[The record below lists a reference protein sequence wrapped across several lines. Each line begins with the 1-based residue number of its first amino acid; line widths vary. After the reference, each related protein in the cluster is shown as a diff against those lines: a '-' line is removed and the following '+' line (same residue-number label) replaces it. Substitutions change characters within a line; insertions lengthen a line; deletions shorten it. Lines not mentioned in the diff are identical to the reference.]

1 MIYRTWA
8 EISTQ
13 NLLKNIDWL
22 KKKTG
27 NRKIAPVVKAD
38 AYGHGLVPVA
48 KVIDNEIDVFVVA
61 TIEEGVTLVEE
72 GVKSPILVIGPLWH
86 EEELLTALNKGLI
99 VTIAFVEQ
107 AELLNRLA
115 KIHQRLA
122 RVHIQVDTGMNRTG
136 VPYTSFQKFW
146 DVVSQFDN
154 LQIEGIYSHFIASE
168 SDPELTRTQYLR
180 FRKCLEYIGTRDKM
194 IVHMANSAAIITF
207 PEAQFDMIRPGISI
221 YGWGDIPSLSE
232 NSGVSPVMTVKSRVL
247 QVKKIKKGETVSYGP
262 IYRAKRDQWVATVGI
277 GYADLIPRSASNRA
291 YILIRNKK
299 RRILGAVTMDLVMV
313 EADESVCVGDE
324 AVVLGKQGDEVITVH
339 DLADWSDTVPYE
351 ILVRVGQR
359 VKRIYI

>member
-22 KKKTG
+22 KKKAG

-48 KVIDNEIDVFVVA
+48 KVIDNKIDVFVVA
-61 TIEEGVTLVEE
+61 TIEEGVKLVEA
-72 GVKSPILVIGPLWH
+72 GVRSPVLVIGPLWH

-99 VTIAFVEQ
+99 VSIAFIEQ
-107 AELLNRLA
+107 AELLNKLA
-115 KIHQRLA
+115 KLRRRQA

-136 VPYTSFQKFW
+136 IPYTSFPKFW
-146 DVVSQFDN
+146 DAIKQLDN
-154 LQIEGIYSHFIASE
+154 LQIQGIYSHFIASE
-168 SDPELTRTQYLR
+168 SDPELTRVQYLR
-180 FRKCLEYIGTRDKM
+180 FRRCLDYVSIRDKLV
-194 IVHMANSAAIITF
+194 VHMANSAAIITF
-207 PEAQFDMIRPGISI
+207 PEAIFDMIRPGIFV
-221 YGWGDIPSLSE
+221 YGWASLPSLSE
-232 NSGVSPVMTVKSRVL
+232 DSKVLPVMTVKSRVL
-247 QVKKIKKGETVSYGP
+247 QVKKIKRGETVSYGP

-277 GYADLIPRSASNRA
+277 GYADIIPRSASNRA

-324 AVVLGKQGDEVITVH
+324 AVVLGKQGDEFITVH
-339 DLADWSDTVPYE
+339 DLANWSDTVPYE

-359 VKRIYI
+359 VKRIYT